1 MPRITVRS
9 ASTINKHISPVS
21 RCWTADQFDL
31 MLEVGGEDKPHHA
44 VDPGCQGQCFG
55 AVNSLNAGAA
65 LKSWLL
71 QSQRNTPLPPASC
84 HLLFSLPSKE

>member
-1 MPRITVRS
+1 MPCVTVRS

-44 VDPGCQGQCFG
+44 VDPGCQDSVLG
-55 AVNSLNAGAA
+55 L
-65 LKSWLL
+65 
-71 QSQRNTPLPPASC
+71 
-84 HLLFSLPSKE
+84 